1 MKNDAAPSYF
11 NGGTLKDYEEYRY
24 SQLVYYTVVMYYIY
38 SNNCVL
44 CSL

>member
-24 SQLVYYTVVMYYIY
+24 SQLVYYTDVKYTSVQGFI
-38 SNNCVL
+38 
-44 CSL
+44 